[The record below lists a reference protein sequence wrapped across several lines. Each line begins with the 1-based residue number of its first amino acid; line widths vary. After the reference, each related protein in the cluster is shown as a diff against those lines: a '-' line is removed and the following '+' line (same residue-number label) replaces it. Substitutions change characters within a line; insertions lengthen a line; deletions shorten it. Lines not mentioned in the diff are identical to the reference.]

1 MSKVYSFKDYDKYL
15 SLKAGIGL
23 WLVVIYLMKPY
34 LLLVS
39 AAGIGKGRSGSGG
52 VGVEGFK
59 NMVYPD
65 NLVLMAAIMA
75 TLPTLL
81 FIYAW
86 GRRRPG
92 ASEMVQK
99 VWQHGALLLMVGAG
113 LDILVVFA
121 PFVTQDAHHIQ
132 IAGWIQLVISV
143 LIVVYLLFSPRV
155 KDVLADFPEEIETA
169 DDKAGGS
176 PLHGG

>member
-1 MSKVYSFKDYDKYL
+1 MPKVYSFHDYDKYL
-15 SLKAGIGL
+15 SLKAGAGL
-23 WLVVIYLMKPY
+23 WLVVIYLMHPY

-39 AAGIGKGRSGSGG
+39 AAGFGKGRSGSGG

-59 NMVYPD
+59 NMIYPD
-65 NLVLMAAIMA
+65 NFVLMAAILA
-75 TLPTLL
+75 TFPALL

-92 ASEMVQK
+92 ASEMVRK
-99 VWQHGALLLMVGAG
+99 LWHHGALLLMACAG

-121 PFVTQDAHHIQ
+121 PFVTRDAHHIH
-132 IAGWIQLVISV
+132 ITGWIQLVIAV

-155 KDVLADFPEEIETA
+155 KAVLADFPEEAEAAGKA
-169 DDKAGGS
+169 DGR